1 MRYQGI
7 VPACVT
13 PFIDDRASPKAMQ
26 ANIARWLEVGV
37 HGFLIFGSTGEF
49 VYLEPEERR
58 EVLRAARE
66 VIPDT
71 HFLLAGCGAESTRQT
86 LRHLEWAAEDG
97 ADAALVVTP
106 VYYTRDDTD
115 AQRRHFL
122 FLADRSPIPIF
133 LYTVPAFTAY
143 DLPVSLI
150 EELAQHPNI
159 VGIKDSSGDLK
170 RVVLQIHIQE
180 EGDFTLFAG
189 SPNLAYPALIMG
201 AAGSITALANIVP
214 EMFVALWNAV
224 QGKDLVRAAAL
235 QRAITQLHGTIGPMG
250 IPAMKAILNHRGYQ
264 AGEPRLPLAPLNQEK
279 EAKAIAAWK
288 QAMGICEWWESTPH

>member
-1 MRYQGI
+1 MRFQGI

-13 PFIDDRASPKAMQ
+13 PFIDGRASPEAMQ
-26 ANIARWLEVGV
+26 ANIARWLDAGV
-37 HGFLIFGSTGEF
+37 HGFLVFGSTGEF
-49 VYLEPEERR
+49 MYLDAEERR
-58 EVLRAARE
+58 AVLQAARE
-66 VIPDT
+66 AIPDT

-86 LRHLEWAAEDG
+86 LRNLEWAAEDG

-106 VYYTRDDTD
+106 VYYTRGNAD

-122 FLADRSPIPIF
+122 TLADRSPIPIL

-201 AAGSITALANIVP
+201 AAGSITAFANIVP
-214 EMFVALWNAV
+214 EMLVGLWKAV
-224 QGKDLVRAAAL
+224 REKDLVRAAAL
-235 QRAITQLHGTIGPMG
+235 QRAITQLHGQIGPMG
-250 IPAMKAILNHRGYQ
+250 IPAIKAILNHRGYQ
-264 AGEPRLPLAPLNQEK
+264 AGEPRLPLAPLD
-279 EAKAIAAWK
+279 EASAERAIAAWR
-288 QAMGICEWWESTPH
+288 QAMGICEWWE

>member
-1 MRYQGI
+1 MRFQGI

-13 PFIDDRASPKAMQ
+13 PFIDGRASPEAMQ
-26 ANIARWLEVGV
+26 ANIARWLKAGV
-37 HGFLIFGSTGEF
+37 HGFLVFGSTGEF
-49 VYLEPEERR
+49 MYLDAEERR
-58 EVLRAARE
+58 AVLQAARE
-66 VIPDT
+66 AIPDT

-86 LRHLEWAAEDG
+86 LRNLEWAAEDG

-106 VYYTRDDTD
+106 VYYTRGNAD

-122 FLADRSPIPIF
+122 TLANRSPIPIL

-201 AAGSITALANIVP
+201 AAGSITAFANIVP
-214 EMFVALWNAV
+214 EMLVGLWKAV
-224 QGKDLVRAAAL
+224 REKDLVRAAAL
-235 QRAITQLHGTIGPMG
+235 QRAITQLHGQIGPMG
-250 IPAMKAILNHRGYQ
+250 IPAIKAILNHRGYQ
-264 AGEPRLPLAPLNQEK
+264 AGEPRLPLAPLD
-279 EAKAIAAWK
+279 EASAERAIAAWK
-288 QAMGICEWWESTPH
+288 QAMGICEWWE